1 MKAFNELLNEQ
12 GVESQ
17 AVKQAYAIACKQGK
31 ADKMTAEL
39 ERIGFKNNIKLNDMK
54 PDKKDMIKAQ
64 SRMALKAST
73 EKILFKS
80 ELRDLVD
87 THKAMTGMNKQIILN

>member
-1 MKAFNELLNEQ
+1 
-12 GVESQ
+12 
-17 AVKQAYAIACKQGK
+17 
-31 ADKMTAEL
+31 
-39 ERIGFKNNIKLNDMK
+39 MK

-64 SRMALKAST
+64 SRIALKAST

-87 THKAMTGMNKQIILN
+87 IHKAMTGMNKQIILN